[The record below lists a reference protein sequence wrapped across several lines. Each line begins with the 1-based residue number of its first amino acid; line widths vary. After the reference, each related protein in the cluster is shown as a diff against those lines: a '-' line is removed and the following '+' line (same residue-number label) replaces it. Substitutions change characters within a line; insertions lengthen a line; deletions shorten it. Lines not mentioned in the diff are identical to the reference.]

1 MIVNIPATIRAGDTI
16 KWRDDASQDNLGNAI
31 TSGDWSLTYYLRT
44 NAASEGA
51 TVTGTVYGTGW
62 EFTISATTS
71 AEFAAG
77 DWYWQAVASY
87 SGEKV
92 TLGAGQL
99 KVLAAL
105 EYSGTPGALDGRT
118 QAEIDLAAVQTAIR
132 AIINGNGVKSYSI
145 AGRNLQKYEI
155 ADLIALESKLKAE
168 VKRERAADM
177 IANGKGNPHA
187 VFVRF

>member
-1 MIVNIPATIRAGDTI
+1 VNIPGKIRAGDTI

-31 TSGDWSLTYYLRT
+31 TSGDWTLTYYLRT
-44 NAASEGA
+44 NASHEGA
-51 TVTGTVYGTGW
+51 TVVGTAYGNGW

-71 AEFAAG
+71 ADFDAG
-77 DWYWQAVASY
+77 DWYWQAVATY
-87 SGEKV
+87 SGETV

-99 KVLAAL
+99 EVLQ
-105 EYSGTPGALDGRT
+105 ALDYTGLPSAYDGRS
-118 QAEIDLAAVQTAIR
+118 QAETDLASVQSAIR
-132 AIINGNGVKSYSI
+132 AIITNGVVKSYTI
-145 AGRNLQKYEI
+145 GGRNLQKYEL